1 MEDIERLMDDY
12 AEAVQTVRAAD
23 EGWPAWTNIPSKIGQ
38 VGTMRI
44 FARELRRDPSS
55 PPGVMVNAACPG
67 WTLTEAAR
75 PYLEQMPS
83 IKARTPDAAA
93 ADVIWLATLPQG
105 ATEPYGE
112 LIQYRRIIP
121 FNT

>member
-1 MEDIERLMDDY
+1 M
-12 AEAVQTVRAAD
+12 
-23 EGWPAWTNIPSKIGQ
+23 
-38 VGTMRI
+38 
-44 FARELRRDPSS
+44 
-55 PPGVMVNAACPG
+55 
-67 WTLTEAAR
+67 
-75 PYLEQMPS
+75 
-83 IKARTPDAAA
+83 ARTPDAAA